1 MAIRVSFEIDRDV
14 RDAIEKY
21 ARENGLEFTSSI
33 QDLLIKGIAAAYSG
47 KKYDIELLKN
57 QAHEEYRQILENTSE
72 VHTQVTELAKEL
84 KLMHYLL
91 ETGWQP
97 NADFVVHKEK
107 IWKKIMGRV
116 KEAIIAV
123 ARPFMPKTPDM
134 KQITGNNS
142 QQNKIR
148 RQP

>member
-57 QAHEEYRQILENTSE
+57 QGNEEYRQILQNTGDINI
-72 VHTQVTELAKEL
+72 QVIQLAEEL
-84 KLMHYLL
+84 KLMHHLL

-97 NADFVVHKEK
+97 NAEFVVQKEK
-107 IWKKIMGRV
+107 IWSKIMGRAKKV
-116 KEAIIAV
+116 IIAV
-123 ARPFMPKTPDM
+123 ARPFMPKAPDA

-142 QQNKIR
+142 QQNKFR
-148 RQP
+148 R